1 MQIYAG
7 MKLKIKKDPCW
18 LAGKTP
24 AGTVGEI
31 VTSQLV
37 AKVAPVPFIILEFY
51 APGLKSR
58 SAYRRGTGSYMS
70 DENFNDFFQV
80 IL

>member
-1 MQIYAG
+1 MKIKAG

-37 AKVAPVPFIILEFY
+37 AKVTPVPYIILEFY
-51 APGLKSR
+51 APELKNR
-58 SAYRRGTGSYMS
+58 RGYRRGVSSCMS
-70 DENFNDFFQV
+70 NENFHECFEV
-80 IL
+80 IP